1 MSHRVSLNE
10 RQLELLRWIADG
22 CPAGVMPDESHRISA
37 AALRNRG
44 LATTA
49 GRGATWTAQITPAGT
64 QYLQGLDHV
73 DEADPEPQPAS
84 PPAAAAGRRR
94 SVTQRDSYHP
104 VARAFRDRIERHEV
118 SRRQM
123 QRATGLI
130 QTIVTMAL
138 ERGWQVELAT
148 ESENEFGLVDWSSA
162 KDGHLTIDIG
172 EQRFWLRVQEE
183 GVGTRGALEDDESA
197 SYDRDGT
204 GRLKLELRWG
214 EWFTRQQ
221 TRWVDREGA
230 ALEGRLDDVFREM
243 ATRHA
248 DSVRVAEEKRAKA
261 DRMAADERVQA
272 QAREREWAQH
282 MARARERYFQA
293 KRAQALRDQT
303 QAFAQA
309 AQVRAYCQ
317 ALAAAH
323 PSDQETGEWI
333 AWALAYAEEIDPS
346 SRRQR
351 VPHIEDPAPAALQA
365 FLPEGWSARGP

>member
-1 MSHRVSLNE
+1 
-10 RQLELLRWIADG
+10 
-22 CPAGVMPDESHRISA
+22 MPDESHRISA

-64 QYLQGLDHV
+64 QYLERLDHG
-73 DEADPEPQPAS
+73 DEADSGLQPAS
-84 PPAAAAGRRR
+84 PPAATGRRR
-94 SVTQRDSYHP
+94 SAAEPDSYHD
-104 VARAFRDRIERHEV
+104 VAKAFRDRIERQEV

-138 ERGWQVELAT
+138 ERGWQVQLAT

-230 ALEGRLDDVFREM
+230 PLEEHLDDVFREM
-243 ATRHA
+243 TARHA
-248 DSVRVAEEKRAKA
+248 DSVRMVEEKRAKA

-272 QAREREWAQH
+272 QAREREWTEH

-293 KRAQALRDQT
+293 GRAQALRDQA
-303 QAFAQA
+303 QSFAEA

-317 ALAAAH
+317 ALMAAH

-351 VPHIEDPAPAALQA
+351 VPRIEDPAPVALQA

>member
-1 MSHRVSLNE
+1 MPDQSHRL
-10 RQLELLRWIADG
+10 
-22 CPAGVMPDESHRISA
+22 SA
-37 AALRNRG
+37 PGLCNRG

-49 GRGATWTAQITPAGT
+49 GRGANWTAQITPAGT
-64 QYLQGLDHV
+64 QYLQQLDHGY
-73 DEADPEPQPAS
+73 EADPKGQPAS
-84 PPAAAAGRRR
+84 PTAAAGRGRR
-94 SVTQRDSYHP
+94 SPAPSDAYHQ

-130 QTIVTMAL
+130 QAIVTMAL
-138 ERGWQVELAT
+138 ERGWQVTLAS

-197 SYDRDGT
+197 SYDRDAT

-221 TRWVDREGA
+221 TRWVDREGVP
-230 ALEGRLDDVFREM
+230 LEERLDDVFREM
-243 ATRHA
+243 AARHA
-248 DSVRVAEEKRAKA
+248 DSVRMAQEKRAKA

-272 QAREREWAQH
+272 QAREREWTQH

-293 KRAQALRDQT
+293 GRAQALRDQA
-303 QAFAQA
+303 QAFAEA

-317 ALAAAH
+317 ALTAAH

-333 AWALAYAEEIDPS
+333 AWALDHAEEIDPTR
-346 SRRQR
+346 RRQR
-351 VPHIEDPAPAALQA
+351 VPHIEEPAPAALQA